1 MWAIAL
7 VAGVLMGLT
16 LGALGAGG
24 AIITVPVL
32 VYALGQDA
40 HEATTSSLVI
50 VGLTAAVGAIGHFRA
65 GRVDWRRGLIF
76 GLIGIGGTA
85 AGSWLSAGLN
95 GRWLLLGFA
104 VLLLV
109 VAALMWRRSSQEP
122 APAHAV
128 HHRSWVR
135 IVPAAL
141 GVGLLTGFFGVGGGF
156 AVVPALVLAAGFEM
170 PLAVGTSLLVITLN
184 SASALVGR
192 IAAGITVDWR
202 VVGLFTLAAMAGSLV
217 GPRLV
222 THVSH
227 RTLTRAFA
235 SVLAGVAVYM
245 MVRA

>member
-1 MWAIAL
+1 MWT
-7 VAGVLMGLT
+7 VAVAAGLLMGVT

-32 VYALGQDA
+32 VYALGQDP

-50 VGLTAAVGAIGHFRA
+50 VGLTAAVGAVGHFRA

-76 GLIGIGGTA
+76 GVIGIAGTA
-85 AGSWLSAGLN
+85 AGSRLAAGVD
-95 GRWLLLGFA
+95 GSWLLLAFA
-104 VLLLV
+104 GLLLV
-109 VAALMWRRSSQEP
+109 VAALMWRRSAAEP
-122 APAHAV
+122 APGTEA
-128 HHRSWVR
+128 RPPSWAR

-170 PLAVGTSLLVITLN
+170 PMAVGTSLLVIALN

-192 IAAGITVDWR
+192 VAAGISVDWK
-202 VVGLFTLAAMAGSLV
+202 VIAVFTLAAMAGSLV

-222 THVSH
+222 SQVSP

-235 SVLAGVAVYM
+235 SVLAAVAVYM